1 MENYG
6 SGMVQPGKWTHKDS
20 GHEIFVKDSVIDG
33 DHMLIITN
41 EGMLDMNEF
50 QNYIQI
56 SDEEYSASSNGVSQA
71 VNNSEIMSKI
81 NKGIDSNDRIERTK
95 PQQNTKIK
103 SEDKEIFTR
112 GLGIKVN
119 KENSQNQTVES
130 KQIKEKNQNYKLIE
144 KVFEKF
150 PSEHT
155 IKLEIVESEW
165 PFKEFNMLVNILDV
179 PIEDICKYIVE
190 KYINVETLSNTMK
203 EYILQYIDKK

>member
-41 EGMLDMNEF
+41 EGMIDMNEF

-56 SDEEYSASSNGVSQA
+56 SDEEFNASSNGVQMT
-71 VNNSEIMSKI
+71 NNSDIMSQI
-81 NKGIDSNDRIERTK
+81 NKGLDSNDRIEKVK
-95 PQQNTKIK
+95 PQQNTKLK

-119 KENSQNQTVES
+119 KTTDTQLVDNNKSKKEINQ
-130 KQIKEKNQNYKLIE
+130 KYKLIE

-150 PSEHT
+150 PAQRT
-155 IKLEIVESEW
+155 IKLDIIESEW

-190 KYINVETLSNTMK
+190 KYLNIETISNTMK
-203 EYILQYIDKK
+203 EYISQYIDKK

>member
-56 SDEEYSASSNGVSQA
+56 SDEEFNASSNGVQTT
-71 VNNSEIMSKI
+71 NNSDIMSQI
-81 NKGIDSNDRIERTK
+81 NKGLDSNDRIEKVK
-95 PQQNTKIK
+95 PQQNAKLK

-119 KENSQNQTVES
+119 KTTDTQLVDNN
-130 KQIKEKNQNYKLIE
+130 KPKKEVNQNYKLIE

-150 PSEHT
+150 PAQRT
-155 IKLEIVESEW
+155 IKLDIIESEW

-190 KYINVETLSNTMK
+190 KYLNIETISNTMK
-203 EYILQYIDKK
+203 EYISQYIDKK